1 MDTSHNLEDVIV
13 ALINHVVA
21 VEVICCY
28 RTCVETDEV
37 VFAVT
42 IAVEGD
48 FHPNRAI
55 CHHRDSFSMDSTH
68 HRLNPR
74 QPCLEADQ
82 KCGKC
87 GLALHANVL
96 YCPSANAQCLF
107 CGKVGH
113 YRRCCR
119 LARLE

>member
-1 MDTSHNLEDVIV
+1 MVLV
-13 ALINHVVA
+13 NHVVA

-55 CHHRDSFSMDSTH
+55 CHHRDSLSMDSTH
-68 HRLNPR
+68 HRLNPS
-74 QPCLEADQ
+74 QPCLEGWRQ
-82 KCGKC
+82 IKNVENV
-87 GLALHANVL
+87 ALRSTLMSSTVPRQTRSVCAV
-96 YCPSANAQCLF
+96 
-107 CGKVGH
+107 
-113 YRRCCR
+113 
-119 LARLE
+119 AR